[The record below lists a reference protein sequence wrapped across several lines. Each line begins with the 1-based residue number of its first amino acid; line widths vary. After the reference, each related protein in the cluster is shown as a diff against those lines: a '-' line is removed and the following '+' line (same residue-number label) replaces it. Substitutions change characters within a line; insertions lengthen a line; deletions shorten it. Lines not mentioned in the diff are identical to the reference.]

1 MDRIMLVG
9 LMIYCT
15 KRRTAADFL
24 DSFVFLMKLSN
35 GTVTVCLFYGEKNK
49 RIRIFVFFLVKN
61 QKKNTFKVVL
71 NVFALQKL

>member
-35 GTVTVCLFYGEKNK
+35 GTVTVCLFYGGKKKELEFLFLKKQTK
-49 RIRIFVFFLVKN
+49 RKTPLKWF
-61 QKKNTFKVVL
+61 
-71 NVFALQKL
+71 

>member
-1 MDRIMLVG
+1 MDWIMLVG

-35 GTVTVCLFYGEKNK
+35 GTVTVCLFYGEKKK
-49 RIRIFVFFLVKN
+49 RIRIVS
-61 QKKNTFKVVL
+61 
-71 NVFALQKL
+71 

>member
-1 MDRIMLVG
+1 
-9 LMIYCT
+9 MIYCT

-35 GTVTVCLFYGEKNK
+35 GTVTVCLFYGKKIKELE
-49 RIRIFVFFLVKN
+49 FLFLKK
-61 QKKNTFKVVL
+61 QTKKKNTFKVVL

>member
-35 GTVTVCLFYGEKNK
+35 GTVTVCLFYGGGGK
-49 RIRIFVFFLVKN
+49 RIRIVS
-61 QKKNTFKVVL
+61 
-71 NVFALQKL
+71 

>member
-24 DSFVFLMKLSN
+24 ASFVFLMKPSN
-35 GTVTVCLFYGEKNK
+35 GTVTVCLFYGGGGE
-49 RIRIFVFFLVKN
+49 RIRIFVS
-61 QKKNTFKVVL
+61 
-71 NVFALQKL
+71 

>member
-35 GTVTVCLFYGEKNK
+35 GTVTVCLFYGGGGKELELFLKKQTK
-49 RIRIFVFFLVKN
+49 RKTPLKWF
-61 QKKNTFKVVL
+61 
-71 NVFALQKL
+71 

>member
-24 DSFVFLMKLSN
+24 ASFVFLMKPSN
-35 GTVTVCLFYGEKNK
+35 GTVTVCLFYGGGGEELE
-49 RIRIFVFFLVKN
+49 FLFLKK
-61 QKKNTFKVVL
+61 QTKKKNTFKVVL
-71 NVFALQKL
+71 NVIALQKL

>member
-35 GTVTVCLFYGEKNK
+35 GTVTVCLFYGGGGKKELELFLKKQTK
-49 RIRIFVFFLVKN
+49 RKTPLKWF
-61 QKKNTFKVVL
+61 
-71 NVFALQKL
+71 

>member
-1 MDRIMLVG
+1 MDWIMLVG

-35 GTVTVCLFYGEKNK
+35 GTVTVCLFYGGGK
-49 RIRIFVFFLVKN
+49 RIRIFVS
-61 QKKNTFKVVL
+61 
-71 NVFALQKL
+71 

>member
-15 KRRTAADFL
+15 KRRTSADFL

-35 GTVTVCLFYGEKNK
+35 GTVTVCLFYGKKIKELEFLFLKKQTK
-49 RIRIFVFFLVKN
+49 RK
-61 QKKNTFKVVL
+61 TPFKVVL

>member
-1 MDRIMLVG
+1 
-9 LMIYCT
+9 MIYCT

-35 GTVTVCLFYGEKNK
+35 GTVTVCLFYGKKIKELE
-49 RIRIFVFFLVKN
+49 FLFLKKPTK
-61 QKKNTFKVVL
+61 KKNTFKVVL

>member
-35 GTVTVCLFYGEKNK
+35 GTVTVCLFYGKKIKELE
-49 RIRIFVFFLVKN
+49 FLFLKK
-61 QKKNTFKVVL
+61 QTKKKNTFKVVL

>member
-35 GTVTVCLFYGEKNK
+35 GTVTVCLFYGGGKK
-49 RIRIFVFFLVKN
+49 RIRIVS
-61 QKKNTFKVVL
+61 
-71 NVFALQKL
+71 